1 MNVESLSSS
10 SNVNVTCTPPTT
22 HCRPKRTKRSP
33 DENDSQEPTPKRQRS
48 MSKKNITD
56 CRDPLFSFVSD
67 AGNDG
72 CGLKNLGN
80 SCFINAFVQCFANE
94 DILVTR
100 LLDYTQAHV
109 KDDRT
114 MAQFTTRNY
123 SQDARQY
130 DFMFKW
136 ISSFAQA
143 VFIVNKNGSAYS
155 ICGVMKLCQDKLLAL
170 QLSGA
175 LQASFEKFKKYW
187 KRILFQLLQLPCAK
201 TLLMKSMSTM
211 QKK

>member
-1 MNVESLSSS
+1 MRTTVKNQHQNVS
-10 SNVNVTCTPPTT
+10 VQC
-22 HCRPKRTKRSP
+22 
-33 DENDSQEPTPKRQRS
+33 Q
-48 MSKKNITD
+48 KKNITD

-109 KDDRT
+109 KDGRT

-143 VFIVNKNGSAYS
+143 VSIVNKNDS
-155 ICGVMKLCQDKLLAL
+155 IVLN
-170 QLSGA
+170 LSD
-175 LQASFEKFKKYW
+175 L
-187 KRILFQLLQLPCAK
+187 
-201 TLLMKSMSTM
+201 KSKSPYP
-211 QKK
+211 

>member
-143 VFIVNKNGSAYS
+143 VSIVNKNDS
-155 ICGVMKLCQDKLLAL
+155 IVLNLSDLKSKSPYPFNQFNRQQDAAGFGISLLRAIGCFFPEL
-170 QLSGA
+170 DSELVLEVTQ
-175 LQASFEKFKKYW
+175 
-187 KRILFQLLQLPCAK
+187 
-201 TLLMKSMSTM
+201 TT
-211 QKK
+211 